1 MTSRDVASDAC
12 PTPTLRVTDRLR
24 GTSFAATP
32 NPMFKRHHQLF
43 TALRVLL
50 DMLLVGAAF
59 WGAHAL
65 RFGSPRT
72 WPYPQLPL
80 PEETF
85 IVAALALLIWPAS
98 LRAMGLYRPQRQKT
112 PLDEVFGVFKATLIA
127 GLLLVAVT
135 YFIRESRYSRG
146 TLALFTALSFLGIS
160 LARVFFKQI
169 LQALRRRGYNL
180 RYVLVLGAGRLA
192 RQVMEQFDLH
202 RELGFRPVGCL
213 SVTRK
218 RVGTSV
224 AGAEVVGTIRDL
236 RHVLETRG
244 VDQVLVALPS
254 RSMHHLPRIM
264 EICADTTVDVKLVPD
279 VYQYATLFGGLEE
292 FGGLPIVNLQST
304 GVLGINAIAK
314 RTFDLVLSG
323 FFLLL
328 LSPLL
333 LAVAALVK
341 TTSRGPVLYAQE
353 RVGLDGKPF
362 DMLKFRTMRSDAEE
376 DGPRFA
382 ERSDPRVTAVGA
394 LLRRTSLDELPQLLN
409 VLRGEM
415 SLVGPRPCL
424 AYETELFEPHHFDR
438 FLVPAGMTGLWQVTA
453 RARATL
459 AEALDLD
466 AAYARSWSLGLD
478 LWLLIRTPIAL
489 LRGGTTA

>member
-1 MTSRDVASDAC
+1 
-12 PTPTLRVTDRLR
+12 
-24 GTSFAATP
+24 
-32 NPMFKRHHQLF
+32 MFKRNNQLF

-59 WGAHAL
+59 WGAYAL

-72 WPYPQLPL
+72 WPYPELPRR
-80 PEETF
+80 EETVV
-85 IVAALALLIWPAS
+85 VATLALIIWPLS

-127 GLLLVAVT
+127 GLLLVSST
-135 YFIRESRYSRG
+135 YFIRDVRYSRG

-160 LARVFFKQI
+160 LERVFFKEL
-169 LQALRRRGYNL
+169 LQSLRRRGYNL
-180 RYVLVLGAGRLA
+180 RYILVLGAGRLA
-192 RQVMEQFDLH
+192 RQVLEQIDLH

-224 AGAEVVGTIRDL
+224 AGTEVIGTVRELPQI
-236 RHVLETRG
+236 LETRG

-304 GVLGINAIAK
+304 GVLGINAIVK
-314 RTFDLVLSG
+314 RAFDLVLSA
-323 FFLLL
+323 LLL
-328 LSPLL
+328 VVLSPLL
-333 LAVAALVK
+333 LVIAVAVK
-341 TTSRGPVLYAQE
+341 LGSRGPVLYAQE

-362 DMLKFRTMRSDAEE
+362 RMLKFRTMNTDAESA
-376 DGPRFA
+376 GPRFA
-382 ERSDPRVTAVGA
+382 QDGDPRVTAVGA
-394 LLRRTSLDELPQLLN
+394 WLRRTSTDELPQLWN
-409 VLRGEM
+409 VLLGDM
-415 SLVGPRPCL
+415 SLVGPRPERPVFIDQFRRHIPRYQL
-424 AYETELFEPHHFDR
+424 RHM
-438 FLVPAGMTGLWQVTA
+438 VKSGMTGWAQIHGLRGNTSIQKRVEYDLYYIEHWS
-453 RARATL
+453 L
-459 AEALDLD
+459 LLDLKIL
-466 AAYARSWSLGLD
+466 ARTVAFGFLSRNAY
-478 LWLLIRTPIAL
+478 
-489 LRGGTTA
+489 